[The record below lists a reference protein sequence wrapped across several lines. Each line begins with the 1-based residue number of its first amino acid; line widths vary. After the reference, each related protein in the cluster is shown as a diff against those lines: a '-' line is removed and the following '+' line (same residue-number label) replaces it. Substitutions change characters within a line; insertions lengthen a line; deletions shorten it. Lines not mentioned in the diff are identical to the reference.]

1 MALDAGM
8 MRFLLHEINS
18 TLADGKVEKI
28 YEPIAGEV
36 ILQIKKDGVKRLLI
50 NAGVSAPRICITAER
65 PENPANPPMF
75 CMLLRKHLS
84 GARLISA
91 EPLGFER
98 AAKLTFD
105 VYDEMG
111 FKSTRCIFAEIMG
124 KYSNIILTDGDG
136 KILGASRIVDFS
148 QSVKRQ
154 ILPGM
159 KYELPPPQDKTD
171 PLESDSSPALREL
184 IFGADKDAPAAKY
197 IMSHVRGISSGNAA
211 QIVYNA
217 SGRADA
223 LIGDCRDALAGALE
237 DFADTLRSYSGEPIL
252 IRNASGVPQDFS
264 FIPQTRY
271 GCDST
276 SEVCASFGELVDK
289 FYSEKSR
296 SERIRHGGSDILKLL
311 SSAEARILRKRAAQT
326 DELAEANDSTK
337 YKLYGDLLTANIYR
351 LHRGDTSVSLEKYT
365 DGTNDEVNIDL
376 DSRLTPAANAQRYYK
391 KYAKGK
397 TAARVLT
404 KQLEASAA
412 ELEYLETVKDAL
424 SRAESEREIAEIRE
438 ELRRAGYGSRTRG
451 GKEKKNAAPTVL
463 KFRTSGGY
471 DIVCG
476 KNNTANEYVTFKLG
490 MRDDW
495 WFHVKNMPGSH
506 VVMHCP
512 VGDEPSEKDF
522 TEAAV
527 IAAVYSKAADSTG
540 VPVDYTRV
548 RYVKKPPAS
557 KPGYVTYS
565 KNWTA
570 FVTPDK
576 TTVENL
582 SI

>member
-8 MRFLLHEINS
+8 MRFLLHEIDR

-28 YEPIAGEV
+28 YEPIAGEI
-36 ILQIKKDGVKRLLI
+36 ILQVKKDGAHRLLI
-50 NAGVSAPRICITAER
+50 NAGSSAPRICITSEK

-91 EPLGFER
+91 TPLGFER
-98 AAKLTFD
+98 AAKFEFD

-111 FKSTRCIFAEIMG
+111 FKTTKCLFCEIMG

-148 QSVKRQ
+148 QSIKRQ

-159 KYELPPPQDKTD
+159 KYELPPPQDKVD
-171 PLESDSSPALREL
+171 PLTADAAELKAL
-184 IFGADKDAPAAKY
+184 IFDADGDIPAAKF
-197 IMSHVRGISSGNAA
+197 IMSHVRGISAGNAA
-211 QIVYNA
+211 EIAYIA
-217 SGRADA
+217 SRRSDS
-223 LIGDCRDALAGALE
+223 LVSECRDSLADSLCRFAEKLRTYDGA
-237 DFADTLRSYSGEPIL
+237 PIL
-252 IRNASGVPQDFS
+252 VRDRSGVPQDFS
-264 FIPQTRY
+264 FFPQTRY
-271 GCDST
+271 GGDFCV
-276 SEVCASFGELVDK
+276 EVCSSFGELVDK

-296 SERIRHGGSDILKLL
+296 SERIRHGGADILKLL
-311 SSAEARILRKRAAQT
+311 SSTEARILRKRAAQT
-326 DELAEANDSTK
+326 EELAEANSSSK

-351 LHRGDTSVSLEKYT
+351 LRRGDASVTLENYT

-404 KQLEASAA
+404 EQLEASAD

-424 SRAESEREIAEIRE
+424 SRAESERELSEIRD
-438 ELRRAGYGSRTRG
+438 ELRRAGYGSRAKG
-451 GKEKKNAAPTVL
+451 GKDKRNSVPTVL

-471 DIVCG
+471 EIVCG

-512 VGDEPSEKDF
+512 AGDEPPERDF
-522 TEAAV
+522 TEAAI
-527 IAAVYSKAADSTG
+527 IAAVYSKAADGTG
-540 VPVDYTRV
+540 VPVDYTRI

-570 FVTPDK
+570 FVNPDK
-576 TTVENL
+576 TVAENL
-582 SI
+582 AKR